1 MKLLEHQVKYAKDY
15 PDKAFLVHEGG
26 TGKTVCASVWLRD
39 GRDADALV
47 VCPKRI
53 VRKWKAALSDWQT
66 KATVATKDEFKKMPP
81 KEWSAVVFDESD
93 EFAAPLF
100 CGKGSQLADFAY
112 NLVREYPD
120 MPVALLSA
128 TPIRST
134 PWNLHTQLCLLGSYV
149 EWKEWRARFFEL
161 RYPSELPYLVRPS
174 WLEKPNWREEIRKE
188 LEKHA
193 DIVLLKDIV
202 EDVPPVEEIEI
213 HIKTHIPPDAL
224 DFHDVHRAEQ
234 VNKLSEVKAIG
245 KEYRKVIVVAYYTEQ
260 VESLAKELKKERQ
273 TFMVHGKTKKQ
284 EEVLEEA
291 AQSDECYLVIQA
303 SLGAGFD
310 GDSFSCVVFASMA
323 FAVRDFAQMKYRVR
337 RIHNLHPVQ
346 YNFLLGGKCDRQVL
360 KNIQAGKNFVPSE
373 WDPYDDA

>member
-1 MKLLEHQVKYAKDY
+1 MKLLEHQVKYARGY

-39 GRDADALV
+39 GRDADAVV

-53 VRKWKAALSDWQT
+53 VRKWKGSLKDWQT
-66 KATVATKDEFKKMPP
+66 KATVLTKDEFKKTPL
-81 KEWSAVVFDESD
+81 KRWSAVVFDESD

-100 CGKGSQLADFAY
+100 CGKGSQLADHAY

-120 MPVALLSA
+120 MPVALLTA

-134 PWNLHTQLCLLGSYV
+134 PWNLHTQLCLLGKYV

-161 RYPSELPYLVRPS
+161 KYPSELPYLVRPS
-174 WLEKPNWREEIRKE
+174 WVEKYYWREDIRKE

-202 EDVPPVEEIEI
+202 DDVPAVEEIEI
-213 HIKTHIPPDAL
+213 PIKTLIPKDAL

-234 VNKLSEVKAIG
+234 VNKLPEIKAIG

-260 VESLAKELKKERQ
+260 VEAIAKELKKERQ
-273 TFMVHGKTKKQ
+273 TFMVHGKVKKQ
-284 EEVLEEA
+284 EEILEAA

-310 GDSFSCVVFASMA
+310 GDSFSDVVFASMA

-337 RIHNLHPVQ
+337 RIHNLHPVR
-346 YNFLLGGKCDRQVL
+346 YHFLLGGRCDRQVL
-360 KNIQAGKNFVPSE
+360 KNVKAGKNFVPSE
-373 WDPYDDA
+373 WDPYDA